1 MRPSQKGANPA
12 AKALRRALKYFVK
25 LLRKRL
31 ECPSLE
37 DATLIGKNF
46 GAYKIEAKLG
56 EGGMGVVYRA
66 RDIDLDRP
74 VAIKMML
81 DSAVPGI
88 KPSADAI
95 ARFLRE
101 AKAASRLQHPAI
113 VHIYKY
119 GVEGATRYLV
129 MEYIEGRNLRVILNR
144 QSMPVERICDIA
156 AQIGDGL
163 VVAHEMGVVHRD
175 LKLENIMVTNRG
187 QVKILD
193 FGLAKVSEPVHASA
207 EATLDDNCKTQLGTI
222 LGTASSMSPEQAMGR
237 DVDAKADIFSV
248 GVVLYEMA
256 TGQNP
261 FTAST
266 AQATLARILN
276 HQPELVSLINPAVPP
291 ELERLIHLCLRKEP
305 KERPSAQEVT
315 NTCKRLLNNMSK
327 WAASEA
333 EATAISPGPV
343 LVSNA
348 SPVPAQRVSGV
359 KPPSASKVALETPL
373 AATPTTLFRL
383 SATYQAI
390 KVFRLLFR
398 LATLTVPLSFFF
410 YMLVGA
416 EVIRP
421 EIVQSTALW
430 RYVQA
435 IVVPVLTES
444 EKIFTFRPVVDGWN
458 LMLAGLGIL
467 LFIVRHLL
475 LLPIERMEFAAKAR
489 WIKARNAGPLQVA
502 APVGDRSVNNRLAL
516 LRQYSEGKRD
526 SGSGKRLAFLSV
538 DVVGWPRMIIGEDPL
553 VVEHAQ
559 AEYKKF
565 VDRVLRTCGAV
576 KTSFTADGVISA
588 LPTADAAVS
597 AAQSILKELNWFNDG
612 IHKLHAAFHVRC
624 GINAGEVAIPDDKRL
639 EEIHNDVIEIAA
651 HMQKAAPPDVLW
663 LSGEVLALVTN
674 SNGFDMVTGCEV
686 DGRTTY
692 EWRAPVSPQ
701 VPKSGSAVGAD

>member
-1 MRPSQKGANPA
+1 
-12 AKALRRALKYFVK
+12 
-25 LLRKRL
+25 
-31 ECPSLE
+31 
-37 DATLIGKNF
+37 LIGKNF

-88 KPSADAI
+88 KPSPDAI

-119 GVEGATRYLV
+119 GVEDATRYLA

-144 QSMPVERICDIA
+144 QSMPIERICEIG

-175 LKLENIMVTNRG
+175 LKLENIMVTARG

-193 FGLAKVSEPVHASA
+193 FGLAKVSEPINASA
-207 EATLDDNCKTQLGTI
+207 DATLDDNCKTQLGTI

-237 DVDAKADIFSV
+237 EVDAKADIFSV

-261 FTAST
+261 FAAPT

-315 NTCKRLLNNMSK
+315 NTCKRLMATMSK
-327 WAASEA
+327 WGPSDA
-333 EATAISPGPV
+333 EATSVSMGPS
-343 LVSNA
+343 LVNA
-348 SPVPAQRVSGV
+348 QAAPPAQRISGV
-359 KPPSASKVALETPL
+359 KPPSASKVAFTQPV
-373 AATPTTLFRL
+373 AITHATLLRL
-383 SATYQAI
+383 SATYRAI
-390 KVFRLLFR
+390 KVFRFLFR

-416 EVIRP
+416 NVVRP
-421 EIVQSTALW
+421 QVVEGTWLW
-430 RYVQA
+430 KYVQA
-435 IVVPVLTES
+435 IVIPVLTES
-444 EKIFTFRPVVDGWN
+444 EKVFTFRPVVNGWN
-458 LMLAGLGIL
+458 LMLAGLGIV
-467 LFIVRHLL
+467 LFIVRHLV
-475 LLPIERMEFAAKAR
+475 LLPVERMEFSAKAK
-489 WIKARNAGPLQVA
+489 WIKARNAGPQQVV
-502 APVGDRSVNNRLAL
+502 APISDRGVNNRLAL
-516 LRQYSEGKRD
+516 LRQYSEGKRE
-526 SGSGKRLAFLSV
+526 SGSGKRIAFLSV
-538 DVVGWPRMIIGEDPL
+538 DVVGWPRMIAGEDPL
-553 VVEHAQ
+553 VAEHAH

-576 KTSFTADGVISA
+576 KTSFTSEGVISA
-588 LPTADAAVS
+588 LPTADQAVS

-612 IHKLHAAFHVRC
+612 IHRLRSPFHVRC
-624 GINAGEVAIPDDKRL
+624 GINAGDVALPDDKRL
-639 EEIHNDVIEIAA
+639 EEVHNDVIDIAA

-663 LSGEVLALVTN
+663 LSGEVLALVAD
-674 SNGFDMVTGCEV
+674 SSGFDMVTGCEV

-692 EWRAPVSPQ
+692 EWRAPASNPS